1 MDDQR
6 RPYSLLTERLW
17 HSPGPLLFLQ
27 QKALISQKTSALG
40 RHRAF
45 TILELLI
52 VISILAVLS
61 GLIFIGV
68 SRGFKAAGKAQDI
81 SLARDLTT
89 GFQATA
95 ADGNGRYLPGYDR
108 RVDEVIL
115 KNGRVVAGPTA
126 NRYPFRLAREMGV
139 TIHEVALVGKVRKQI
154 DSSND
159 YLVSLYPAFGINH
172 YFVGGDVQADGSVS
186 HNADCV
192 TRTEQASE
200 SIIVF
205 ATAASFR
212 DNGETIHG
220 YNTLTPPFLTTRMW
234 SPDSWQLGADPNE
247 YGHLDARHGSKVV
260 ASFLDG
266 SIRSLDVEEMRDMR
280 LWSVKAAMNNDS
292 DYKIRRSRGGRL

>member
-1 MDDQR
+1 MG
-6 RPYSLLTERLW
+6 
-17 HSPGPLLFLQ
+17 H
-27 QKALISQKTSALG
+27 
-40 RHRAF
+40 HRAF

-68 SRGFKAAGKAQDI
+68 SRGFKAAGKAQDM

-108 RVDEVIL
+108 RVDEVTL

-126 NRYPFRLAREMGV
+126 NRYPFRLAREMGA
-139 TIHEVALVGKVRKQI
+139 TIHEVALVGEVRKQI

-172 YFVGGDVQADGSVS
+172 YFVGGDVQADGRVS
-186 HNADCV
+186 HSAECV

-212 DNGETIHG
+212 DNGDTING

-234 SPDSWQLGADPNE
+234 APDAWELGADPND
-247 YGHLDARHGSKVV
+247 YGHLDARHGRKVV

>member
-6 RPYSLLTERLW
+6 RPYSFLTERLW

-61 GLIFIGV
+61 GLIFVGV

-172 YFVGGDVQADGSVS
+172 YF
-186 HNADCV
+186 
-192 TRTEQASE
+192 
-200 SIIVF
+200 
-205 ATAASFR
+205 
-212 DNGETIHG
+212 
-220 YNTLTPPFLTTRMW
+220 LL
-234 SPDSWQLGADPNE
+234 
-247 YGHLDARHGSKVV
+247 LDAV
-260 ASFLDG
+260 
-266 SIRSLDVEEMRDMR
+266 
-280 LWSVKAAMNNDS
+280 
-292 DYKIRRSRGGRL
+292 